1 LRKTAAE
8 ARAGNL
14 PEGDIHFFALFLLTE
29 FQAKEA
35 LPAIL
40 DVFSLPGEFPFDL
53 FGDTVTETLVRIL
66 ADFASDQPDILDKL
80 IEKREVTEF
89 VRAAAAE
96 TFLYLVRDGHMSRED
111 AITRLQRHLREAMKS
126 HDERIIG
133 FLIAELYSYAPK
145 EAWGDIEE
153 AYRRNL
159 VDRFIVNEE
168 NIKQSIS
175 EGESHF
181 QKSLHNC
188 RRTGIKDIIAELEG
202 WASFREEPA
211 KVTLPPK
218 ILPPKQPVSRP
229 LNPLSSP
236 LASESRR
243 VGRNDPCPCGSGK
256 KFKKCCGIRR

>member
-1 LRKTAAE
+1 MVTMVVAILWRNYRIILVIDLVIGKAMSEIDLDSILEDLDSAGKKLPVAAIREARKHREIIIPRLIEVLRKTAAE

-40 DVFSLPGEFPFDL
+40 DVFSLPGELPFDL

-188 RRTGIKDIIAELEG
+188 RRTGIKDIIA
-202 WASFREEPA
+202 
-211 KVTLPPK
+211 
-218 ILPPKQPVSRP
+218 
-229 LNPLSSP
+229 
-236 LASESRR
+236 
-243 VGRNDPCPCGSGK
+243 
-256 KFKKCCGIRR
+256 